1 MKYQRGETWMS
12 ATNDPAAG
20 DQTVGEGPAP
30 EHNDNQPLAITT
42 TDDIKRLY
50 EMVIELE
57 GYRRCREEVS
67 GALNVEVCLQGELYD
82 PSVKIDVRR
91 AMTVEID
98 TCISSIERRL
108 TAYGIRV

>member
-1 MKYQRGETWMS
+1 MNAAS
-12 ATNDPAAG
+12 DPSAG
-20 DQTVGEGPAP
+20 DETVGDRPAP

-42 TDDIKRLY
+42 TDDIKCLY

-57 GYRRCREEVS
+57 GYRRCRDEVS
-67 GALNVEVCLQGELYD
+67 NALNVEICLQGELYD

-98 TCISSIERRL
+98 TCISGLERRL

>member
-1 MKYQRGETWMS
+1 MS
-12 ATNDPAAG
+12 ATNDQAAG
-20 DQTVGEGPAP
+20 DQTVGDRPAP

-42 TDDIKRLY
+42 TDDIKHLY
-50 EMVIELE
+50 EIVIELE
-57 GYRRCREEVS
+57 GYRRCRDEVS

-91 AMTVEID
+91 ALIAEIG
-98 TCISSIERRL
+98 TCISSLERRL

>member
-1 MKYQRGETWMS
+1 MS

-20 DQTVGEGPAP
+20 DQAVADAPAR
-30 EHNDNQPLAITT
+30 ENNDNQPLAITT

-98 TCISSIERRL
+98 TCIAGIERRL